1 MIKKLDYEKP
11 IPIQAQAL
19 PIIMSGQDCIGIAK
33 TGSGKTLAYVLPML
47 GHIKDHPPVALSLR
61 FVPVYG
67 GSGIAQQTGE
77 LKLGAAFVVCTPGRM
92 IDILCTNAGRITNLQ
107 RVTYLVVDEADQ
119 MFDLGFGLQINR
131 SVQSIRSDHQTVL
144 FSAIFPHQGA
154 ARAAAIAVAM
164 NLKHNLAKIQAD
176 AMPEHFEAELEIND
190 IPQNAR
196 WKVTHKE
203 TLGPIS
209 DLTGAAITIRGQYFP
224 PGKVPGPGDPKVF
237 LFIEGP
243 TEQSVKRGKAELKRK
258 LEEIMNQALSLPGGA
273 QPRRYQLY
281 KRERDSNLP
290 FA

>member
-1 MIKKLDYEKP
+1 MAPSRELVQQIHSVIFKF
-11 IPIQAQAL
+11 
-19 PIIMSGQDCIGIAK
+19 AK
-33 TGSGKTLAYVLPML
+33 
-47 GHIKDHPPVALSLR
+47 ALSLR
-61 FVPVYG
+61 FVPVYE

-107 RVTYLVVDEADQ
+107 RVTYLVVDEVDQ

-144 FSAIFPHQGA
+144 FYAIFPHQGA

-190 IPQNAR
+190 IHQNAR

-237 LFIEGP
+237 LLIEGP

-273 QPRRYQLY
+273 QPRIYQLY
-281 KRERDSNLP
+281 KRTRFLPTFCIILPVFAELNLP
-290 FA
+290 LSSWFIISQSPNECSF